1 MENHHFQWE
10 NSLFLWPFSIAMLN
24 YQRFTQSV
32 ILHRIFLGL
41 PTRLLQ
47 KKQHF
52 LTENGDQCSPGATHL
67 ITSLV
72 PICPHQTCFKKRTTN
87 IQLSDPGPC
96 SGL

>member
-1 MENHHFQWE
+1 MAIF
-10 NSLFLWPFSIAMLN
+10 NSYVTN

-47 KKQHF
+47 QKQHF
-52 LTENGDQCSPGATHL
+52 LAENGDQCSPDAIHL

-72 PICPHQTCFKKRTTN
+72 PICPHQTCFKKKRTTN